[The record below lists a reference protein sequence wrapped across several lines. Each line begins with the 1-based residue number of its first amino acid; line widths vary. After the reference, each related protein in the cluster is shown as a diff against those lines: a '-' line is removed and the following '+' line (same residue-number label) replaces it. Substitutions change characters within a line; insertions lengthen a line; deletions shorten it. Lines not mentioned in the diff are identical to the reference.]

1 MEERHNRDDIVVS
14 VICNTYNHE
23 NYIEQCIKGFLLQ
36 ETNFKF
42 EVLIHD
48 DASTDKTAEVIRK
61 YEKQYPDIIKP
72 IYEEVNQY
80 SLHVGITANIM
91 LPKAKG
97 KYFALCEGDDYWIDP
112 QKLQKQVD
120 YMESHPDCTFCIH
133 NAIRVN
139 PEGKEVGRIATV
151 QNSRELSCH
160 ELIVNSGD
168 YCATNSIMA
177 PMALTKNLPEFYSK
191 FFLDYITQIY
201 FSSKG
206 KSYCFEEYMS
216 AYRVNTPGSW
226 TLRTK
231 SNDARVKHQ
240 QRVIN
245 ALTQF
250 NEYTEFAHSKSVE
263 QAIAERRLDCAA
275 MTGDK
280 KILKDEEYKPYI
292 KKLGFG
298 KRLKLYARMYF
309 PKIFDFLKRT
319 KKHLKYK

>member
-1 MEERHNRDDIVVS
+1 MEHKFGSDDIVVS

-61 YEKQYPDIIKP
+61 YEKQYPDLIKP

-97 KYFALCEGDDYWIDP
+97 KYFALCEGDDYWTDP
-112 QKLQKQVD
+112 KKLQKQVD

-139 PEGKEVGRIATV
+139 PQGKTVGEISTV
-151 QNSRELSCH
+151 QKSRELSCH

-168 YCATNSIMA
+168 FCATNSIMA

-191 FFLDYITQIY
+191 FFLDYITQIF

-231 SNDARVKHQ
+231 SNKAKVNHQ
-240 QRVIN
+240 QKVIN
-245 ALTQF
+245 ALRQF
-250 NEYTEFAHSKSVE
+250 DEYTDYANHKSVE
-263 QAIAERRLDCAA
+263 QAVIDRQLDCAV
-275 MTGDK
+275 MTCDR
-280 KILKDEEYKPYI
+280 KIIKEEPYKSYI
-292 KKLGFG
+292 KNLSSRKKLKFYI
-298 KRLKLYARMYF
+298 KLYF
-309 PKIFDFLKRT
+309 PKTVSFF
-319 KKHLKYK
+319 KKAKLYIKYK